1 MKSPFSGLVVPMIT
15 PFDASGRPDPERAIR
30 FGSDL
35 LSNGVNGLALFG
47 TTSEGQSL
55 SASERMKLLDAMVA
69 GGIKPAHL
77 MVGTGSCAL
86 PDAVAMTKHAADHQC
101 GGILL
106 LPPYFYKA
114 IADEGI
120 FQFVAELIEQVG
132 NPDLRIYLYHI
143 PPVAQ
148 VGFSVDLVPRLR
160 ENFPGQ
166 VVGVKNSSG
175 SHDYSTSLRERCPEM
190 DVFCGSEDYLLDTMR
205 IGGAGCISA
214 TGNVNPRGII
224 DLYRNVK
231 SVDAEKLQAS
241 ISSIRAIFQA
251 RPMIPA
257 LKAAVSDY
265 YDDPQWLNVRPPFQ
279 VFTKSETQT
288 LESDLAARGFYPKS
302 ILKPT
307 ES

>member
-1 MKSPFSGLVVPMIT
+1 MESPFSGLVVPMIT
-15 PFDASGRPDPERAIR
+15 PFDSSGRPDPERALR

-55 SASERMKLLDAMVA
+55 SASERMELLDAMIA
-69 GGIKPAHL
+69 GGIKPANL

-86 PDAVAMTKHAADHQC
+86 PDAVAMTKHVVDHQC

-132 NPDLRIYLYHI
+132 DPELRIYLYHI

-148 VGFSVDLVPRLR
+148 VGFSIDLVARLR
-160 ENFPGQ
+160 ERFPQ
-166 VVGVKNSSG
+166 QIVGVKNSSG
-175 SHDYSTSLRERCPEM
+175 SHDYSISLRERCPGMEA
-190 DVFCGSEDYLLDTMR
+190 FCGSEDYLLDTMR
-205 IGGAGCISA
+205 IGGVGCISA
-214 TGNVNPRGII
+214 TGNANPRGII
-224 DLYRNVK
+224 ELCRNV
-231 SVDAEKLQAS
+231 DAANAEELQEG
-241 ISSIRAIFQA
+241 ISAIRAVFQA

-257 LKAAVSDY
+257 LKAVIARCYSD
-265 YDDPQWLNVRPPFQ
+265 PLWLNVRPPLQ
-279 VFTKSETQT
+279 RITKDKTEILLSE
-288 LESDLAARGFYPKS
+288 LAAQDFLPES
-302 ILKPT
+302 ILF
-307 ES
+307 SS